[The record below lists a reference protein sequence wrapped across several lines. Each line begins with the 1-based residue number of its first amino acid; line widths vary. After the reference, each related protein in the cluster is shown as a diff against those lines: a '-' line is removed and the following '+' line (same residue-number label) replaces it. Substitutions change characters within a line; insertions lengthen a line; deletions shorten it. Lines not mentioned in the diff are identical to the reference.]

1 MSDQFTLQGIQPI
14 PFSVVTVLTRVT
26 QKPALLAITW
36 LHRGIQ

>member
-1 MSDQFTLQGIQPI
+1 MSDQGRLQGIQPI

-36 LHRGIQ
+36 LHRGIP